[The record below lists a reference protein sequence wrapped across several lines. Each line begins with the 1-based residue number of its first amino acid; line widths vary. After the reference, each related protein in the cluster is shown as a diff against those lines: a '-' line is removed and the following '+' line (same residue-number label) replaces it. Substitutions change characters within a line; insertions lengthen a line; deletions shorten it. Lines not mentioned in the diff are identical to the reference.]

1 MTLLP
6 WPEFDRQGYMEP
18 PDDLVAD
25 YYKELAEAAL
35 QRLKSVLDTLKRIE
49 RETFDCDDGDES
61 DALDNISSWA
71 SMAIRSVGEVPPA

>member
-35 QRLKSVLDTLKRIE
+35 QRLRVAVEALKE
-49 RETFDCDDGDES
+49 
-61 DALDNISSWA
+61 
-71 SMAIRSVGEVPPA
+71 IRSVHPLMHNGGNWDKFVNEVIEKIGEIPE